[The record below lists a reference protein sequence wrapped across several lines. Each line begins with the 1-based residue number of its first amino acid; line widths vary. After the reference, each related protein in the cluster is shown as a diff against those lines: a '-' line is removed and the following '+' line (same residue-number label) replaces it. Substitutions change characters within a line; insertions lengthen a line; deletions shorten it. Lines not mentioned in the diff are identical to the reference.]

1 MATSSALLH
10 PVRLRIVQALLGEG
24 ELTTHQLHERLSDV
38 PIATLYRHVGHLVKH
53 ELIEVA
59 DEQQIRGASEKT
71 YRLAPGFANPSAE
84 ELNSLSNEELLTA
97 FMVFTSGLIRDFG
110 DYLQAGDPDLYA
122 DRVSFAQAS
131 FWASD
136 EEVDEFGRALMAA
149 LEGLLT
155 NDAAP
160 GRRRRTLSTVLMPRV
175 EAGPG
180 GTARR
185 EATQK
190 GSEAE
195 G

>member
-10 PVRLRIVQALLGEG
+10 PVRLRIVQTLLGEG
-24 ELTTHQLHERLSDV
+24 ELTTHQLNERLSDV
-38 PIATLYRHVGHLVKH
+38 PIATLYRHVSHLVKH

-97 FMVFTSGLIRDFG
+97 FTVFTSGLIRDFG
-110 DYLQAGDPDLYA
+110 DYLQAGNPDLYA

-149 LEGLLT
+149 LENLLT

-160 GRRRRTLSTVLMPRV
+160 DRRRRTLSTVLMPRA

-180 GTARR
+180 DAARR

-190 GSEAE
+190 GSEADE
-195 G
+195 

>member
-10 PVRLRIVQALLGEG
+10 PVRLRIVQALLGE
-24 ELTTHQLHERLSDV
+24 EKLTTHQLHERLSDV

-53 ELIEVA
+53 DLIEVA
-59 DEQQIRGASEKT
+59 DEHQVRGASEKT
-71 YRLAPGFANPSAE
+71 YRLAPGFVNPSEE

-97 FMVFTSGLIRDFG
+97 FTVFTSSLIRDFG
-110 DYLQAGDPDLYA
+110 DYLQAGDPNLCA

-136 EEVDEFGRALMAA
+136 EEVDEFGRALMTA
-149 LEGLLT
+149 LQCLLS
-155 NDAAP
+155 NDP
-160 GRRRRTLSTVLMPRV
+160 TQDRRRRTLSTVLIPRE
-175 EAGPG
+175 EAGPR
-180 GTARR
+180 GTIRHETTR
-185 EATQK
+185 K

>member
-10 PVRLRIVQALLGEG
+10 PVRLRIVQTLLGEG

-38 PIATLYRHVGHLVKH
+38 PIATLYRHVSHLVKH

-97 FMVFTSGLIRDFG
+97 FTVFTSGLIRDFG
-110 DYLQAGDPDLYA
+110 DYLQAGNPDLYA

-149 LEGLLT
+149 LENLLT

-160 GRRRRTLSTVLMPRV
+160 DRRRRTLSTVLMPRA

-180 GTARR
+180 DAARR

-190 GSEAE
+190 GSEADE
-195 G
+195 